1 MQIGI
6 SEGSRVLIP
15 ALSGSDD
22 GFGPIPGFPPKGS
35 SYKSPESLIALFLT
49 PLDGRV
55 RPLNNTMRVTMRVT
69 IFIVYCRIHVVVYLD
84 GKSERRMTPGRYG
97 RRQFLTLKK
106 RTQIT
111 TQYQPR
117 QGGAQK
123 NIFFK
128 NGEKPRIRKPME

>member
-1 MQIGI
+1 M
-6 SEGSRVLIP
+6 
-15 ALSGSDD
+15 
-22 GFGPIPGFPPKGS
+22 
-35 SYKSPESLIALFLT
+35 
-49 PLDGRV
+49 
-55 RPLNNTMRVTMRVT
+55 NNTMRVTMRVT

-97 RRQFLTLKK
+97 RRKFLTLKK

-123 NIFFK
+123 KIFS
-128 NGEKPRIRKPME
+128 EPMERAESISKTTFLTGNSFWDFYFPDFSGPGPGGCTGRGCPGGKSV

>member
-1 MQIGI
+1 MDN
-6 SEGSRVLIP
+6 P
-15 ALSGSDD
+15 
-22 GFGPIPGFPPKGS
+22 
-35 SYKSPESLIALFLT
+35 
-49 PLDGRV
+49 
-55 RPLNNTMRVTMRVT
+55 MRVTMRVT

-97 RRQFLTLKK
+97 RRKFLTLKK

-123 NIFFK
+123 KYFLQKWRKTKNSKTDGMSGIHLKNDIFD
-128 NGEKPRIRKPME
+128 EKFFRDFYFSDFSGPGPGGCIGRGCPGGKYS